1 MRYKPSKIAKSIFE
15 PIRLLVQCPV
25 LWGSTHRSFL
35 DEYEKEWGAAYHL
48 KKLSINVELFS
59 DIFTGRNKAIDF
71 DL

>member
-35 DEYEKEWGAAYHL
+35 DKCAKEWGATHQL

-59 DIFTGRNKAIDF
+59 EIFTGHNKALGF
-71 DL
+71 

>member
-15 PIRLLVQCPV
+15 PIRLLAQCPV

-35 DEYEKEWGAAYHL
+35 DKCAKEWGATHQL

-59 DIFTGRNKAIDF
+59 EIFTGHNKALGF
-71 DL
+71 